1 MKRSA
6 VWVAGVLAVALTI
19 GGCSAEP
26 AADPKVVAEIHAL
39 LHTTFDRA
47 DQTLELEPTVISG
60 EFAVVDWIQGEFGG
74 RALLKRDS
82 SRGWRVWVCAGD
94 HLKAAKGMMASG
106 VPEVDAGVMA
116 DQLAKGEARLP
127 KESLA
132 KMSAFVQVMNM
143 QDSSEHAAPAH

>member
-1 MKRSA
+1 MRRSA
-6 VWVAGVLAVALTI
+6 AWLACVLAVTLAI
-19 GGCSAEP
+19 GGCSPAP

-39 LHTTFDRA
+39 LHKTFDRA

-74 RALLKRDS
+74 RALLKRGS

-94 HLKAAKGMMASG
+94 HLKTAEGMIASG
-106 VPEVDAGVMA
+106 VPEADAVAMA

-143 QDSSEHAAPAH
+143 QDGSEHAAPAH